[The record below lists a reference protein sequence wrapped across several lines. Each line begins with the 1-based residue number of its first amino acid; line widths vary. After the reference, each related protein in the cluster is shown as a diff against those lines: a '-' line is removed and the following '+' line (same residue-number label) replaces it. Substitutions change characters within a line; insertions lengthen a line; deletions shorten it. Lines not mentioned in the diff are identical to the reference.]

1 MQAPSSPPGESG
13 LLLLHEADPGFPREE
28 DEEELNLPISPEE
41 ERQSLLPSDAGTE
54 EGPSAPRAEGRVW
67 ALPSPSRPQRSPKR
81 MGVHHL
87 HRKDSLTQ
95 AQEQG
100 TLLH

>member
-1 MQAPSSPPGESG
+1 M
-13 LLLLHEADPGFPREE
+13 
-28 DEEELNLPISPEE
+28 LNLPVSPEE
-41 ERQSLLPSDAGTE
+41 ERQSLLPDKEDTE
-54 EGPSAPRAEGRVW
+54 EGPSPAHIDGRAW
-67 ALPSPSRPQRSPKR
+67 PLPSSSRPQRSPKR

-100 TLLH
+100 TLLS

>member
-1 MQAPSSPPGESG
+1 MLPSEPDS
-13 LLLLHEADPGFPREE
+13 GFPREE
-28 DEEELNLPISPEE
+28 EEEMLNLPVSPEE
-41 ERQSLLPSDAGTE
+41 ERQSLLPDKEDTG
-54 EGPSAPRAEGRVW
+54 EGPSHVDGRAW
-67 ALPSPSRPQRSPKR
+67 PLSSSNRPQRSPKR

-100 TLLH
+100 TLLS

>member
-1 MQAPSSPPGESG
+1 MADGGSDSDLRPDTPSTEVSAWPRPGC
-13 LLLLHEADPGFPREE
+13 
-28 DEEELNLPISPEE
+28 
-41 ERQSLLPSDAGTE
+41 
-54 EGPSAPRAEGRVW
+54 
-67 ALPSPSRPQRSPKR
+67 SRPQRSPKR

-100 TLLH
+100 NLLD